1 MNQEFI
7 LIIGDDNYPDNNKVT
22 NRKEKEYPFETVAFI
37 PCTISEDIGAFR
49 RIICM
54 IYGKDNAENQ
64 IQDWTKNKK
73 EGIDVALE
81 LKKEKGVVLA
91 NQKGNKEKIKNFLK
105 DNTGFNTVVLLGYSA
120 AKLKDGFL
128 KNILSVKEI
137 ICYPHPSER
146 SADAKHWGDID
157 YFKRGAKY
165 DSMKTLLEVFSDK
178 KQSD

>member
-1 MNQEFI
+1 MNQKHI
-7 LIIGDDNYPDNNKVT
+7 LIIGDENYPDNNKVT
-22 NRKEKEYPFETVAFI
+22 NRKEEEYPFETVAFI
-37 PCTISEDIGAFR
+37 PCTISENVDAFR

-54 IYGKDNAENQ
+54 IYGKDNA
-64 IQDWTKNKK
+64 KNKIK
-73 EGIDVALE
+73 KWSDN
-81 LKKEKGVVLA
+81 KEKGIEVALKLKAEKAVVLV
-91 NQKGNKEKIKNFLK
+91 NQKGNKENIKNFLE
-105 DNTGFNTVVLLGYSA
+105 DNSEFNTVVLLGYSA

-128 KNILSVKEI
+128 KDISSVNEI

-178 KQSD
+178 K